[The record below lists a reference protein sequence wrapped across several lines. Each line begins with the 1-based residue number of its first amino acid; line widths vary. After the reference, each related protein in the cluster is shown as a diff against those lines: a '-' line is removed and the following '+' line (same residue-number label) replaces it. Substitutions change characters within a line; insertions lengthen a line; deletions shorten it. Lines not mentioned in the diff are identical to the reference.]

1 MSMRLLIFQ
10 WMPRRPGLPLT
21 VFFTTLVV
29 IAELK
34 LMLTYVYNFKGTSD
48 LFHDILGMDDAR

>member
-1 MSMRLLIFQ
+1 V
-10 WMPRRPGLPLT
+10 PLT

-34 LMLTYVYNFKGTSD
+34 LMLTYVFNFKGTSD
-48 LFHDILGMDDAR
+48 WFHDVLGMDDAR